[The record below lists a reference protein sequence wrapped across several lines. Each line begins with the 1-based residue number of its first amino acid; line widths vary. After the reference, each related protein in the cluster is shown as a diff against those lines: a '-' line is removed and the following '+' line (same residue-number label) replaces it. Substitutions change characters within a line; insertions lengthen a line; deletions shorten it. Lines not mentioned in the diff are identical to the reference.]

1 MSDYIAEI
9 KNLMGQADSLSSTTP
24 AEIIACLTFTVI
36 CAAIIYCV
44 YRFFYRGACY
54 SENFAVLLVLV
65 AIITAMI
72 ILTISSSVALSLGTI
87 GALSIIRF
95 RSAIKDPL
103 DVGFLFWSVVVGLTT
118 GAGMVPFAVLGSVFI
133 AVIYILMTL
142 LRTSRGSYLL
152 VVRYSD
158 AAADE
163 VKRIVSSLKGRLKNQ
178 SLYKEETEL
187 TVQIRF
193 RGTETP
199 FLDELRA
206 VNGVSNVV
214 LVEFTGE

>member
-1 MSDYIAEI
+1 MSDYITEI

-24 AEIIACLTFTVI
+24 TQIIACLTFTVI

-118 GAGMVPFAVLGSVFI
+118 GAGMVPFAVIGSVFI
-133 AVIYILMTL
+133 AVVYVLMIL
-142 LRTSRGSYLL
+142 LRTSRGTYLL
-152 VVRYSD
+152 VVRYRD
-158 AAADE
+158 EAADD
-163 VKRIVSSLKGRLKNQ
+163 VKKVMNSMKARLKNK
-178 SLYKEETEL
+178 SVYKEETEL

-193 RGTETP
+193 RGTDTP
-199 FLDELRA
+199 FLEELKA
-206 VNGVSNVV
+206 INGVTNTV

>member
-1 MSDYIAEI
+1 MSDYINEI

-24 AEIIACLTFTVI
+24 VQIIACLTYTVL
-36 CAAIIYCV
+36 CAVIIYCI

-65 AIITAMI
+65 TLTTAMI
-72 ILTISSSVALSLGTI
+72 ILTISSSVGLALGTI

-103 DVGFLFWSVVVGLTT
+103 DVGFLFWAVVVGLTT

-133 AVIYILMTL
+133 AVVYILMTF
-142 LRTSRGSYLL
+142 LRTSRGTYLL
-152 VVRYSD
+152 VVRYKDD
-158 AAADE
+158 ASED
-163 VKRIVSSLKGRLKNQ
+163 VKRIISSLKGRLKNK
-178 SLYKEETEL
+178 SVYKEENEL

-193 RGTETP
+193 RGTDTP
-199 FLDELRA
+199 FLTELNA
-206 VNGVSNVV
+206 LSGVSSAV

>member
-1 MSDYIAEI
+1 MSEYISEI
-9 KNLMGQADSLSSTTP
+9 QKLMGQADSLSSTTP
-24 AEIIACLTFTVI
+24 AEIIACLTFTVL

-118 GAGMVPFAVLGSVFI
+118 GSGMVPFAVIGSIFI
-133 AVIYILMTL
+133 AVIYILMIL
-142 LRTSRGSYLL
+142 LRTRRGTFLL

-158 AAADE
+158 DAADAVQE
-163 VKRIVSSLKGRLKNQ
+163 VLKPLKVRLKNK
-178 SLYKEETEL
+178 SIFNKENEL
-187 TVQIRF
+187 TVQLKF
-193 RGTETP
+193 RGTDAP
-199 FLDELRA
+199 FLKELKA
-206 VNGVSNVV
+206 IEGVSTAT

>member
-9 KNLMGQADSLSSTTP
+9 KNLMGQADSLSTTTP
-24 AEIIACLTFTVI
+24 AQIIACLTFTLL

-54 SENFAVLLVLV
+54 SENFAVLLVMV
-65 AIITAMI
+65 AVITAMI
-72 ILTISSSVALSLGTI
+72 ILTISSSISLSLGTI

-118 GAGMVPFAVLGSVFI
+118 GAGMVPFAVIGSLFI
-133 AVIYILMTL
+133 AFLYVLMTL
-142 LRTSRGSYLL
+142 MRTSRGTYLL
-152 VVRYSD
+152 LVRYSD
-158 AAADE
+158 EAAEDVAKVVDDLGG
-163 VKRIVSSLKGRLKNQ
+163 KLKNKTV
-178 SLYKEETEL
+178 YKDETEL

-193 RGTETP
+193 KGTDTP
-199 FLDELRA
+199 FLTELQEM
-206 VNGVSNVV
+206 NGVSNAV

>member
-1 MSDYIAEI
+1 MSDYITEI
-9 KNLMGQADSLSSTTP
+9 KNLMGQANSLTTTTP
-24 AEIIACLTFTVI
+24 VKIVACLTFTLV
-36 CAAIIYCV
+36 CAAIIYCI

-54 SENFAVLLVLV
+54 SENFAVLLVMV
-65 AIITAMI
+65 AVITAMI

-118 GAGMVPFAVLGSVFI
+118 GAGMVPFALIGSVFI
-133 AVIYILMTL
+133 AVLYILLTL
-142 LRTSRGSYLL
+142 LRTTRGTYLL
-152 VVRYSD
+152 IIRYTD
-158 AAADE
+158 EAAEGVAGMVDE
-163 VKRIVSSLKGRLKNQ
+163 LNGRLKNKTT
-178 SLYKEETEL
+178 YKDETEL

-193 RGTETP
+193 KGTDTP
-199 FLDELRA
+199 FLDDLKNM
-206 VNGVSNVV
+206 NGVSNAV

>member
-1 MSDYIAEI
+1 MSDYISEI
-9 KNLMGQADSLSSTTP
+9 KNLMGQADSLTTTTP
-24 AEIIACLTFTVI
+24 VKIIACLTFTLV

-54 SENFAVLLVLV
+54 SENFAVLLVMV
-65 AIITAMI
+65 AVITAMI

-118 GAGMVPFAVLGSVFI
+118 GAGMVPFALIGSVFI
-133 AVIYILMTL
+133 AILYILLTF
-142 LRTSRGSYLL
+142 LRTSRGTYLL
-152 VVRYSD
+152 LIRYTD
-158 AAADE
+158 EAADD
-163 VKRIVSSLKGRLKNQ
+163 VTRIIEDLNGRLKNKTV
-178 SLYKEETEL
+178 YKEETEL

-193 RGTETP
+193 KGTDTP
-199 FLDELRA
+199 FLDELLNTEG
-206 VNGVSNVV
+206 VNNAV

>member
-1 MSDYIAEI
+1 MSDYITEI

-24 AEIIACLTFTVI
+24 TQIIACLTFTVI

-118 GAGMVPFAVLGSVFI
+118 GAGMVPFAVIGSVFI
-133 AVIYILMTL
+133 AVVYVLMIL
-142 LRTSRGSYLL
+142 LRTSRGTYLL
-152 VVRYSD
+152 VVRYRD
-158 AAADE
+158 EAADD
-163 VKRIVSSLKGRLKNQ
+163 VTKVMHSLKARLKNK
-178 SLYKEETEL
+178 SVYKEETEL

-193 RGTETP
+193 RGTDTP
-199 FLDELRA
+199 FLEELKGI
-206 VNGVSNVV
+206 NGVTNTV

>member
-9 KNLMGQADSLSSTTP
+9 KNLMGQADSLSTTTP
-24 AEIIACLTFTVI
+24 AQIIACLTFTLL

-54 SENFAVLLVLV
+54 SENFAVLLVMV
-65 AIITAMI
+65 TVITAMI
-72 ILTISSSVALSLGTI
+72 ILTISSSLSLSLGTI

-118 GAGMVPFAVLGSVFI
+118 GAGMVPFALIGSVFI
-133 AVIYILMTL
+133 AVLYILLTL
-142 LRTSRGSYLL
+142 LRTSRGTYLL
-152 VVRYSD
+152 LIRYTD
-158 AAADE
+158 EAADT
-163 VKRIVSSLKGRLKNQ
+163 VAKVVDDLDGRMKNKT
-178 SLYKEETEL
+178 SYKNETEL

-193 RGTETP
+193 KGMDTP
-199 FLDELRA
+199 FLDELRKTD
-206 VNGVSNVV
+206 GVSNAV

>member
-9 KNLMGQADSLSSTTP
+9 KNLMGQADSLSTTTP
-24 AEIIACLTFTVI
+24 AQIIACLTFTLL

-54 SENFAVLLVLV
+54 SENFAVLLVMV
-65 AIITAMI
+65 AVITAMI
-72 ILTISSSVALSLGTI
+72 ILTISSSISLSLGTI

-118 GAGMVPFAVLGSVFI
+118 GAGMVPFAVIGSLFI
-133 AVIYILMTL
+133 AFLYVLMTL
-142 LRTSRGSYLL
+142 MRTSRGTYLL
-152 VVRYSD
+152 LVRYSD
-158 AAADE
+158 EAAEDVAKVVDDLGG
-163 VKRIVSSLKGRLKNQ
+163 KLKNKTV
-178 SLYKEETEL
+178 YKDETEL

-193 RGTETP
+193 KGTDTT
-199 FLDELRA
+199 FLTELQEM
-206 VNGVSNVV
+206 NGVSNAV

>member
-1 MSDYIAEI
+1 MSDYVAEI
-9 KNLMGQADSLSSTTP
+9 KNLMGQADSLTTTTP
-24 AEIIACLTFTVI
+24 IRIIACLTFTLV

-54 SENFAVLLVLV
+54 SENFAVLLVMV
-65 AIITAMI
+65 AVITAMI

-118 GAGMVPFAVLGSVFI
+118 GAGMVPFALIGSVFI
-133 AVIYILMTL
+133 AVLYILLTL
-142 LRTSRGSYLL
+142 LRTSRGTYLL
-152 VVRYSD
+152 LIRYTD
-158 AAADE
+158 EAADT
-163 VKRIVSSLKGRLKNQ
+163 VAKVVDDLDGRMKNKTT
-178 SLYKEETEL
+178 YKDETEL

-193 RGTETP
+193 KGMDTP
-199 FLDELRA
+199 FLDELRKTD
-206 VNGVSNVV
+206 GVSNAV

>member
-24 AEIIACLTFTVI
+24 AQIIACLTFTLL
-36 CAAIIYCV
+36 CAAIIYCD

-54 SENFAVLLVLV
+54 SENFAVLLVMV
-65 AIITAMI
+65 AVITAMI
-72 ILTISSSVALSLGTI
+72 ILTISSSISLSLGTI

-118 GAGMVPFAVLGSVFI
+118 GAGMVPFAVIGSLFI
-133 AVIYILMTL
+133 AFLYVLMTL
-142 LRTSRGSYLL
+142 MRTSRGTYLL
-152 VVRYSD
+152 LVRYSD
-158 AAADE
+158 EAAEDVAKVVDDLGG
-163 VKRIVSSLKGRLKNQ
+163 KLKNKTV
-178 SLYKEETEL
+178 YKDETEL

-193 RGTETP
+193 KGTDTP
-199 FLDELRA
+199 FLTELQEM
-206 VNGVSNVV
+206 NGVSNAV

>member
-1 MSDYIAEI
+1 MSDYITEI

-24 AEIIACLTFTVI
+24 TQIIACLTFTVI

-118 GAGMVPFAVLGSVFI
+118 GAGMVPFAVIGSVFI
-133 AVIYILMTL
+133 AVVYVLMIL
-142 LRTSRGSYLL
+142 LRTSRGTYLL
-152 VVRYSD
+152 VVRYRD
-158 AAADE
+158 EAADD
-163 VKRIVSSLKGRLKNQ
+163 VKKVMNSMKARLKNK
-178 SLYKEETEL
+178 SVYKEETEL

-193 RGTETP
+193 RGTDTP
-199 FLDELRA
+199 FLEELKA
-206 VNGVSNVV
+206 ITGVTNTV

>member
-1 MSDYIAEI
+1 MSDYVTEI
-9 KNLMGQADSLSSTTP
+9 KNLMGQANSLTTTTP
-24 AEIIACLTFTVI
+24 VKIIACLTFTLV
-36 CAAIIYCV
+36 CAAIIYCI

-54 SENFAVLLVLV
+54 SENFAVLLVMV
-65 AIITAMI
+65 AVITAMI

-118 GAGMVPFAVLGSVFI
+118 GAGMVPFALIGSVFI
-133 AVIYILMTL
+133 AVLYILLTL
-142 LRTSRGSYLL
+142 LRTTRGTYLL
-152 VVRYSD
+152 IIRYTD
-158 AAADE
+158 EAAEGVAGMVDE
-163 VKRIVSSLKGRLKNQ
+163 LNGRLKNKTT
-178 SLYKEETEL
+178 YKDETEL

-193 RGTETP
+193 KGTDTP
-199 FLDELRA
+199 FLDDLKNM
-206 VNGVSNVV
+206 NGVSNAV

>member
-1 MSDYIAEI
+1 MSDYVAEI
-9 KNLMGQADSLSSTTP
+9 KNLMGQADSLTTTTP
-24 AEIIACLTFTVI
+24 IRIIACLTFTLV

-54 SENFAVLLVLV
+54 SENFAVLLVMV
-65 AIITAMI
+65 AVITAMI

-118 GAGMVPFAVLGSVFI
+118 GAGMVPFALIGSVFI
-133 AVIYILMTL
+133 AVLYILLTL
-142 LRTSRGSYLL
+142 LRTSRGTYLL
-152 VVRYSD
+152 LIRYTD
-158 AAADE
+158 EAADT
-163 VKRIVSSLKGRLKNQ
+163 VAKVVDDLDGRMKNKT
-178 SLYKEETEL
+178 SYKNETEL

-193 RGTETP
+193 KGMDTP
-199 FLDELRA
+199 FLDELRKTD
-206 VNGVSNVV
+206 GVSNAV
-214 LVEFTGE
+214 LVEFIGE

>member
-1 MSDYIAEI
+1 MSDYISEI
-9 KNLMGQADSLSSTTP
+9 KNLMGQANSLTTTTP
-24 AEIIACLTFTVI
+24 VKIIACLTFTLV

-54 SENFAVLLVLV
+54 SENFAVLLVMV
-65 AIITAMI
+65 AVITAMI
-72 ILTISSSVALSLGTI
+72 ILTISSSLTLSLGTI

-118 GAGMVPFAVLGSVFI
+118 GAGMVPFALIGSVFI
-133 AVIYILMTL
+133 AILYILLTF
-142 LRTSRGSYLL
+142 LRTSRRTYLL
-152 VVRYSD
+152 LIRYT
-158 AAADE
+158 DE
-163 VKRIVSSLKGRLKNQ
+163 AVDDVTRIIEDLNGRLKNKTA
-178 SLYKEETEL
+178 YKEETEL

-193 RGTETP
+193 KGTDTP
-199 FLDELRA
+199 FLDELLNTEG
-206 VNGVSNVV
+206 VNNAV

>member
-1 MSDYIAEI
+1 MSEYIDEI
-9 KNLMGQADSLSSTTP
+9 KSLMGQADSLSSTTP
-24 AEIIACLTFTVI
+24 AQIIACLTYTML
-36 CAAIIYCV
+36 CAAIIYCI

-65 AIITAMI
+65 TLITAMI
-72 ILTISSSVALSLGTI
+72 ILTISSSVGLALGTI

-103 DVGFLFWSVVVGLTT
+103 DVGFLFWAVVAGLTT
-118 GAGMVPFAVLGSVFI
+118 GAGMVPFAVIGSVFI
-133 AVIYILMTL
+133 AVVYILLTF
-142 LRTSRGSYLL
+142 LRTSRGTYLL
-152 VVRYSD
+152 VIRYTDEAS
-158 AAADE
+158 DE
-163 VKRIVSSLKGRLKNQ
+163 VMRIVTSLKGRLKNK

-193 RGTETP
+193 RGTDTP
-199 FLDELRA
+199 FMKELTDLSG
-206 VNGVSNVV
+206 VNSAV

>member
-1 MSDYIAEI
+1 MSDYISEI
-9 KNLMGQADSLSSTTP
+9 KNLMGQADSLSSTSP
-24 AEIIACLTFTVI
+24 VQIIACLTYTVL
-36 CAAIIYCV
+36 CAAIIYCI

-65 AIITAMI
+65 TIITAMI
-72 ILTISSSVALSLGTI
+72 ILTISSSVGLALGTI

-103 DVGFLFWSVVVGLTT
+103 DVGFLFWAVVAGLTT

-133 AVIYILMTL
+133 AVVYILMTF
-142 LRTSRGSYLL
+142 LRTSRGTYLL
-152 VVRYSD
+152 VIRYKDD
-158 AAADE
+158 ASEE
-163 VKRIVSSLKGRLKNQ
+163 VKRIVSSLKGRLKNK
-178 SLYKEETEL
+178 SVYKEETEL

-193 RGTETP
+193 RGTDTP
-199 FLDELRA
+199 FLTELNA
-206 VNGVSNVV
+206 LPGVSSAV

>member
-1 MSDYIAEI
+1 MSDYITEI
-9 KNLMGQADSLSSTTP
+9 KNLMGQADSLTTTTP
-24 AEIIACLTFTVI
+24 IKIIACLTFTLV

-54 SENFAVLLVLV
+54 SENFAVLLVMV
-65 AIITAMI
+65 AVITAMI

-118 GAGMVPFAVLGSVFI
+118 GAGMAPFALIGSCFI
-133 AVIYILMTL
+133 AVLYILLTC
-142 LRTSRGSYLL
+142 LRTSKGTYLL
-152 VVRYSD
+152 LVRYTD
-158 AAADE
+158 AAAEE
-163 VKRIVSSLKGRLKNQ
+163 VAKVVDDLDGKMKNKTT
-178 SLYKEETEL
+178 YKNETEL

-193 RGTETP
+193 KGMDTP
-199 FLDELRA
+199 FLDELRKTE
-206 VNGVSNVV
+206 GVTNAV

>member
-1 MSDYIAEI
+1 MSDYISEI
-9 KNLMGQADSLSSTTP
+9 KNLMGQADSLTTTTP
-24 AEIIACLTFTVI
+24 IKIVACLTFTLV

-54 SENFAVLLVLV
+54 SENFAVLLVMV
-65 AIITAMI
+65 AVITAMI

-118 GAGMVPFAVLGSVFI
+118 GAGMVPFALIGSVFI
-133 AVIYILMTL
+133 AILYILLTC
-142 LRTSRGSYLL
+142 LRTSKGTYLL
-152 VVRYSD
+152 LVRYTD
-158 AAADE
+158 EAAEE
-163 VKRIVSSLKGRLKNQ
+163 VARVVDDLDGRMKNKTT
-178 SLYKEETEL
+178 YKDETEL

-193 RGTETP
+193 KGMDTP
-199 FLDELRA
+199 FLDELRKTK
-206 VNGVSNVV
+206 GVTNAV

>member
-9 KNLMGQADSLSSTTP
+9 KNLMGQADSLSTTTP
-24 AEIIACLTFTVI
+24 AQIIACLTFTLL

-54 SENFAVLLVLV
+54 SENFAVLLVMV
-65 AIITAMI
+65 AVITAMI
-72 ILTISSSVALSLGTI
+72 ILTISSSISLSLGTI

-118 GAGMVPFAVLGSVFI
+118 GAGMVPFAVIGSLFI
-133 AVIYILMTL
+133 AFLYVLMTL
-142 LRTSRGSYLL
+142 MRTSRGTYLL
-152 VVRYSD
+152 LVRYSD
-158 AAADE
+158 EAAENVAKVVDDLGG
-163 VKRIVSSLKGRLKNQ
+163 KLKNKTV
-178 SLYKEETEL
+178 YKDETEL

-193 RGTETP
+193 KGTDTP
-199 FLDELRA
+199 FLTELQEM
-206 VNGVSNVV
+206 NGVSNAV

>member
-1 MSDYIAEI
+1 MADYIAEI

-163 VKRIVSSLKGRLKNQ
+163 VKRIVSSLKGRLKNK

-193 RGTETP
+193 RGTETL

>member
-1 MSDYIAEI
+1 MSDYINEI

-24 AEIIACLTFTVI
+24 VQIIACLTYTVL
-36 CAAIIYCV
+36 CAAIIYCI

-65 AIITAMI
+65 TLTTAMI
-72 ILTISSSVALSLGTI
+72 ILTISSSVGLALGTI

-103 DVGFLFWSVVVGLTT
+103 DVGFLFWAVVVGLTT

-133 AVIYILMTL
+133 AVVYILLTF
-142 LRTSRGSYLL
+142 LRTSRGTYLL
-152 VVRYSD
+152 VVRYKDD
-158 AAADE
+158 ASED
-163 VKRIVSSLKGRLKNQ
+163 VKRIISSLKGRLKNK
-178 SLYKEETEL
+178 SVYKEENEL

-193 RGTETP
+193 RGTDTP
-199 FLDELRA
+199 FLTELNA
-206 VNGVSNVV
+206 LSGVSSAV

>member
-1 MSDYIAEI
+1 MSDYISEI
-9 KNLMGQADSLSSTTP
+9 KKLMGQADSLTTTTP
-24 AEIIACLTFTVI
+24 VKIIACLTFTLV

-54 SENFAVLLVLV
+54 SENFAVLLVMV
-65 AIITAMI
+65 AVITAMI

-118 GAGMVPFAVLGSVFI
+118 GAGMVPFALIGSVFI
-133 AVIYILMTL
+133 AILYILLTF
-142 LRTSRGSYLL
+142 LRTSRGTYLL
-152 VVRYSD
+152 LIRYTD
-158 AAADE
+158 EAADD
-163 VKRIVSSLKGRLKNQ
+163 VTRIIEDLNGRLKNKTV
-178 SLYKEETEL
+178 YKEETEL

-193 RGTETP
+193 KGTDTP
-199 FLDELRA
+199 FLDELLNTEG
-206 VNGVSNVV
+206 VNNAV

>member
-1 MSDYIAEI
+1 MSDYVNEI
-9 KNLMGQADSLSSTTP
+9 KKLMGQADSLSSTTP
-24 AEIIACLTFTVI
+24 AQIVACLTFTVL

-65 AIITAMI
+65 TIVTAMI
-72 ILTISSSVALSLGTI
+72 ILTISSNVGLALGTI

-103 DVGFLFWSVVVGLTT
+103 DVGFLFWAVVVGLTT
-118 GAGMVPFAVLGSVFI
+118 GAGMVPFAVIGTVFI
-133 AVIYILMTL
+133 AVVYILMIF
-142 LRTSRGSYLL
+142 LRTRKGTYLL
-152 VVRYSD
+152 VVRYTDEAS
-158 AAADE
+158 DE
-163 VKRIVSSLKGRLKNQ
+163 VKRIVSGLKGRLKNKT
-178 SLYKEETEL
+178 LYKEETEL

-193 RGTETP
+193 RGTDTP
-199 FLDELRA
+199 FLKELLSLK
-206 VNGVSNVV
+206 GVSSAV

>member
-1 MSDYIAEI
+1 MSDYISEI
-9 KNLMGQADSLSSTTP
+9 KNLMGQADSLTTTTP
-24 AEIIACLTFTVI
+24 VKIIACLTFTLA

-54 SENFAVLLVLV
+54 SENFAVLLVMV
-65 AIITAMI
+65 AVITAMI

-118 GAGMVPFAVLGSVFI
+118 GAGMVPFALIGSVFI
-133 AVIYILMTL
+133 AVLYILLTL
-142 LRTSRGSYLL
+142 LRTTRGTYLL
-152 VVRYSD
+152 IIRYTD
-158 AAADE
+158 EAAEGVAGMVDE
-163 VKRIVSSLKGRLKNQ
+163 LNGRLKNKTT
-178 SLYKEETEL
+178 YKDETEL

-193 RGTETP
+193 KGTDTP
-199 FLDELRA
+199 FLDDLKNM
-206 VNGVSNVV
+206 NGVSNAV

>member
-1 MSDYIAEI
+1 MTEYVDEI
-9 KNLMGQADSLSSTTP
+9 KKLMGQADSLSSTTP
-24 AEIIACLTFTVI
+24 YQIAACLTFTLI

-54 SENFAVLLVLV
+54 SENFAVLLVMV
-65 AIITAMI
+65 AVITAMI

-118 GAGMVPFAVLGSVFI
+118 GAGMIPFALIGSVFI
-133 AVIYILMTL
+133 AVLYILMTL
-142 LRTSRGSYLL
+142 LRTSRGTYLL
-152 VVRYSD
+152 LVRYED
-158 AAADE
+158 KAAEE
-163 VKRIVSSLKGRLKNQ
+163 VLKTVRSLHGRMKNKTT
-178 SLYKEETEL
+178 YKNETEL
-187 TVQIRF
+187 TVQIRYK
-193 RGTETP
+193 GLDTP
-199 FLDELRA
+199 FLDTLRKTD
-206 VNGVSNVV
+206 GVSNAV

>member
-1 MSDYIAEI
+1 MSDYVTEI
-9 KNLMGQADSLSSTTP
+9 KNLMGQANSLTTTTP
-24 AEIIACLTFTVI
+24 VKIVACLTFTLV
-36 CAAIIYCV
+36 CAAIIYCI

-54 SENFAVLLVLV
+54 SENFAVLLVMV
-65 AIITAMI
+65 AVITAMI

-118 GAGMVPFAVLGSVFI
+118 GAGMVPFALIGSVFI
-133 AVIYILMTL
+133 AVLYILLTL
-142 LRTSRGSYLL
+142 LRTTRGTYLL
-152 VVRYSD
+152 IIRYTD
-158 AAADE
+158 EAAEGVAGMVDE
-163 VKRIVSSLKGRLKNQ
+163 LNGRLKNKTT
-178 SLYKEETEL
+178 YKDETEL

-193 RGTETP
+193 KGTDTP
-199 FLDELRA
+199 FLDDLKNM
-206 VNGVSNVV
+206 NGVSNAV

>member
-1 MSDYIAEI
+1 MSDYITEI

-24 AEIIACLTFTVI
+24 TQIIACLTFTVI

-118 GAGMVPFAVLGSVFI
+118 GAGMVPFAVIGSVFI
-133 AVIYILMTL
+133 AVVYVLMIL
-142 LRTSRGSYLL
+142 LRTSRGTYLL
-152 VVRYSD
+152 VVRYRD
-158 AAADE
+158 EAADD
-163 VKRIVSSLKGRLKNQ
+163 VKKVMNSLKARLKNK
-178 SLYKEETEL
+178 SVYKEETEL

-193 RGTETP
+193 RGTDTP
-199 FLDELRA
+199 FLEELKA
-206 VNGVSNVV
+206 INGVTNTV

>member
-9 KNLMGQADSLSSTTP
+9 KNLMGQADSLTTTTP
-24 AEIIACLTFTVI
+24 IKIIACLTFTLV

-54 SENFAVLLVLV
+54 CENFAVLLVMV
-65 AIITAMI
+65 AVITAMI

-118 GAGMVPFAVLGSVFI
+118 GAGMVPFALIGSLFI
-133 AVIYILMTL
+133 AVLYILLTF
-142 LRTSRGSYLL
+142 LRTSKGTYLL
-152 VVRYSD
+152 LVRY
-158 AAADE
+158 ADE
-163 VKRIVSSLKGRLKNQ
+163 AAEEVSRIVDDLDGRLKNKTT
-178 SLYKEETEL
+178 YKDETEL

-193 RGTETP
+193 KGTDTP
-199 FLDELRA
+199 FLDDLRKIR
-206 VNGVSNVV
+206 GVSNAV

>member
-1 MSDYIAEI
+1 MSDYISEI
-9 KNLMGQADSLSSTTP
+9 KNLMGQADSLTTTTP
-24 AEIIACLTFTVI
+24 IKIIACLTFTLV
-36 CAAIIYCV
+36 CAAIIYCI

-54 SENFAVLLVLV
+54 SENFAVLLVMV
-65 AIITAMI
+65 AVITAMI

-118 GAGMVPFAVLGSVFI
+118 GAGMVPFALIGSVFI
-133 AVIYILMTL
+133 AVLYILLTL
-142 LRTSRGSYLL
+142 LRTSRGTYLL
-152 VVRYSD
+152 LIRYTD
-158 AAADE
+158 EAADT
-163 VKRIVSSLKGRLKNQ
+163 VAKVVDDLDGRMKNKT
-178 SLYKEETEL
+178 SYKNETEL

-193 RGTETP
+193 KGMDTP
-199 FLDELRA
+199 FLDELRKTD
-206 VNGVSNVV
+206 GVSNAV

>member
-1 MSDYIAEI
+1 MSDYVTEI
-9 KNLMGQADSLSSTTP
+9 KNLMGQANSLTTTTP
-24 AEIIACLTFTVI
+24 VKIVACLTFTLV
-36 CAAIIYCV
+36 CAAIIYCI

-54 SENFAVLLVLV
+54 SENFAVLLVMV
-65 AIITAMI
+65 AVITAMI

-118 GAGMVPFAVLGSVFI
+118 GAGMVPFALIGSVFI
-133 AVIYILMTL
+133 AVLYILLTL
-142 LRTSRGSYLL
+142 LRTSRGTYLL
-152 VVRYSD
+152 IIRYTD
-158 AAADE
+158 EAAEGVAGMVDE
-163 VKRIVSSLKGRLKNQ
+163 LNGRLKNKTT
-178 SLYKEETEL
+178 YKDETEL

-193 RGTETP
+193 KGTDTP
-199 FLDELRA
+199 FLDDLK
-206 VNGVSNVV
+206 NMSGVSNAV